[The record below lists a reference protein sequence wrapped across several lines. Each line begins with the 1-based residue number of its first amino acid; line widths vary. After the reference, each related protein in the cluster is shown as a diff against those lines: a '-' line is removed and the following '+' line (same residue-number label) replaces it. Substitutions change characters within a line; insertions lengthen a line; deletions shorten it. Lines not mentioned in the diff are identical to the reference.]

1 MTSDAALDRDVL
13 RYTLDWTSTNHYA
26 ITPAQ
31 ILTELVSVARKH
43 ANDPHRD
50 DAMHA
55 AAQRIEAQENELVL
69 TGAGV

>member
-31 ILTELVSVARKH
+31 ILTELLAVARKS
-43 ANDPHRD
+43 ANAPHRD
-50 DAMHA
+50 EPMHA
-55 AAQRIEAQENELVL
+55 AAQRIEALENELVL
-69 TGAGV
+69 TGSGV